1 MGDRPYQKRLRECYD
16 TYLERWIP
24 RYAFFSLIGCF
35 VWNCLI
41 YRLTQDCI
49 EAFDL
54 PLHDLTTAA
63 DRQVPFAPAWVSV
76 YVLSYPFWAASYI
89 LAARENSRQD
99 WFRFVFADMASR
111 MVCGLIFLL
120 YPTTNARPE
129 ITGDGFWDWV
139 MGVIYALDPPLN
151 LFPSIHCLASLMCYL
166 GIRGCRRIAPWY
178 RQCTLLFAVL
188 VFASTQFTKQH
199 YLADILGGIAIG
211 LGCFVLSRHMDGYR
225 IVQRL
230 YGWLDLKLFGNG
242 QEDEETENS
251 A

>member
-1 MGDRPYQKRLRECYD
+1 MEDRSYKKRLREWYD
-16 TYLERWIP
+16 AYLEHWIP

-35 VWNCLI
+35 VWSSSLYWI
-41 YRLTQDCI
+41 TQYCI
-49 EAFDL
+49 EAFGL
-54 PLHDLTTAA
+54 PLHDLTTDL

-76 YVLSYPFWAASYI
+76 YVLSFPFWAVSYA
-89 LAARENSRQD
+89 LAARENSRED

-111 MVCGLIFLL
+111 TVCGLIFLL
-120 YPTTNARPE
+120 YPTTNVRPE
-129 ITGDGFWDWV
+129 ITGDGFWDWA
-139 MGVIYALDPPLN
+139 MGVIYALDPPLD

-166 GIRGCRRIAPWY
+166 GIRRCGRIAPWY

-199 YLADILGGIAIG
+199 YLADILGGIVIG

-242 QEDEETENS
+242 QEDEEKENT